1 MPVLCSKDNVRSTT
15 RIQAPPRRIER
26 HQLSVAIYTKDP
38 TKDRKY
44 KEVLKIFCVINHRT
58 VPSSFSRSNRQEEH
72 QSPLSASSA
81 IAEATVGAGRKR
93 RVHHNQNQEK
103 PHRLK
108 ALTRSAKE
116 KHQGGTSDGDT
127 PRASLVKEP
136 QSMPASSKNGA
147 TALPPRNHQPD
158 SQLSAS
164 LLEPPVH
171 TWMTIRGAS
180 YTGASKN
187 QSKPRQGNAHR
198 SHRLHPHEP
207 LAGAGARATETGTR
221 LEGLI
226 PRRRRRLAVDDW
238 KHKPRQA
245 ST

>member
-1 MPVLCSKDNVRSTT
+1 MSKVRVAGFGVSLDGFS
-15 RIQAPPRRIER
+15 AGIE
-26 HQLSVAIYTKDP
+26 QSLSDP
-38 TKDRKY
+38 LGKRGT
-44 KEVLKIFCVINHRT
+44 EIFQWFFH
-58 VPSSFSRSNRQEEH
+58 
-72 QSPLSASSA
+72 
-81 IAEATVGAGRKR
+81 
-93 RVHHNQNQEK
+93 
-103 PHRLK
+103 
-108 ALTRSAKE
+108 TRSFRAMHGGE
-116 KHQGGTSDGDT
+116 GGTSDGDT

-147 TALPPRNHQPD
+147 TALPPCNHQPD
-158 SQLSAS
+158 SQPSAS

-198 SHRLHPHEP
+198 SRRLHPHEP
-207 LAGAGARATETGTR
+207 LAGAGARATETGTK

-226 PRRRRRLAVDDW
+226 PRRRRRLRRLVVDDW